1 MAAVLKMAEQSKTTN
16 TNNAN
21 TTNTPT
27 HLQHQQVKP
36 AAMFHDFLGMKPSN
50 SSVVLA
56 PKATDAR
63 FSEASPSPSASVA
76 ASSGG
81 GGAGRGPIS
90 STSDLGSGFG
100 SLGNDGIGNYEF
112 CSLMGSFDFGFWT
125 LLDSSHAGNHLEGIP
140 YYGPRSEI
148 SGPDINNSLAGSKR
162 SFSDSAFMGH
172 ESLESLHLMKMLRNG
187 AGGERPRRSNED
199 EVFLGMK
206 SMRPSSTS
214 LILQP
219 PAGSRLEG
227 NASKWERSVP
237 SAVQYASRGGHFVPF
252 VHQVSSNRFKDTTV
266 GPSVISQA
274 AADEGSRTG
283 IKGPGILSSINASGV
298 PTEKGSSAIVP
309 SGGRPKTGAHNS
321 DPEPLVPPSRQGLT
335 SASRQMTIFYGGQA
349 HVFDDVHPNKAD
361 VIMALAGSNGGSWS
375 TTYSPKSAVRTG
387 ENYAP
392 GGEPE
397 AVGSIAFSRELRGKM
412 AVTGNASQATGSGER
427 IPIQTGDP
435 SKLVSIFVGVA
446 QGTIVMARDGRNLE
460 AGTEDK
466 REV

>member
-56 PKATDAR
+56 PKPTDAR

-90 STSDLGSGFG
+90 STSDLGSV
-100 SLGNDGIGNYEF
+100 ERQ
-112 CSLMGSFDFGFWT
+112 
-125 LLDSSHAGNHLEGIP
+125 AGNHLEGIP

-219 PAGSRLEG
+219 PAGSRLE
-227 NASKWERSVP
+227 
-237 SAVQYASRGGHFVPF
+237 
-252 VHQVSSNRFKDTTV
+252 VSSNRFKDTTV

-427 IPIQTGDP
+427 IPIQTGVP
-435 SKLVSIFVGVA
+435 

>member
-1 MAAVLKMAEQSKTTN
+1 MVAVLKMAEQSKTTN

-90 STSDLGSGFG
+90 STSDLGS
-100 SLGNDGIGNYEF
+100 ERQ
-112 CSLMGSFDFGFWT
+112 
-125 LLDSSHAGNHLEGIP
+125 AGNHLEGIP

-148 SGPDINNSLAGSKR
+148 SGPDKNNSLAGSKR

-219 PAGSRLEG
+219 PAGSRLE
-227 NASKWERSVP
+227 
-237 SAVQYASRGGHFVPF
+237 
-252 VHQVSSNRFKDTTV
+252 VSSNRFKDTTV

-321 DPEPLVPPSRQGLT
+321 HPEPLVPPSRQGLT

-375 TTYSPKSAVRTG
+375 TTYSTKSAVRTG

-412 AVTGNASQATGSGER
+412 AVTDNASQATGSGER
-427 IPIQTGDP
+427 MPIQTGVP
-435 SKLVSIFVGVA
+435 

>member
-1 MAAVLKMAEQSKTTN
+1 MAEQSKTTN

-90 STSDLGSGFG
+90 STSDLGS
-100 SLGNDGIGNYEF
+100 ERQV
-112 CSLMGSFDFGFWT
+112 
-125 LLDSSHAGNHLEGIP
+125 GNHLEGIP

-199 EVFLGMK
+199 EIFLGMK

-214 LILQP
+214 VILQP
-219 PAGSRLEG
+219 PAGSRLE
-227 NASKWERSVP
+227 
-237 SAVQYASRGGHFVPF
+237 
-252 VHQVSSNRFKDTTV
+252 VSSNRFKDTTV

-412 AVTGNASQATGSGER
+412 AVSGNASQATGSGER
-427 IPIQTGDP
+427 IPIQTGVP
-435 SKLVSIFVGVA
+435 

>member
-1 MAAVLKMAEQSKTTN
+1 MVAVLKMAEQSKTTN

-90 STSDLGSGFG
+90 STSDLGSV
-100 SLGNDGIGNYEF
+100 ERQ
-112 CSLMGSFDFGFWT
+112 
-125 LLDSSHAGNHLEGIP
+125 AGNHLEGIP

-148 SGPDINNSLAGSKR
+148 SGPDKNNSLAGSKR

-219 PAGSRLEG
+219 PAGSRLE
-227 NASKWERSVP
+227 
-237 SAVQYASRGGHFVPF
+237 
-252 VHQVSSNRFKDTTV
+252 VSSNRFKDTTV

-321 DPEPLVPPSRQGLT
+321 HPEPLVPPSRQGLT

-375 TTYSPKSAVRTG
+375 TTYSTKSAVRTG

-412 AVTGNASQATGSGER
+412 AVTDNASQATGSGER
-427 IPIQTGDP
+427 MPIQTGVP
-435 SKLVSIFVGVA
+435 

>member
-90 STSDLGSGFG
+90 STSDLGSV
-100 SLGNDGIGNYEF
+100 ERQ
-112 CSLMGSFDFGFWT
+112 
-125 LLDSSHAGNHLEGIP
+125 AGNHLEGIP

-219 PAGSRLEG
+219 PAGSRLE
-227 NASKWERSVP
+227 
-237 SAVQYASRGGHFVPF
+237 
-252 VHQVSSNRFKDTTV
+252 VSSNRFKDTTV

-427 IPIQTGDP
+427 IPIQTGVP
-435 SKLVSIFVGVA
+435 

>member
-90 STSDLGSGFG
+90 STSDLGSV
-100 SLGNDGIGNYEF
+100 ERQV
-112 CSLMGSFDFGFWT
+112 
-125 LLDSSHAGNHLEGIP
+125 GNHLEGIP

-199 EVFLGMK
+199 EIFLGMK

-214 LILQP
+214 VILQP
-219 PAGSRLEG
+219 PAGSRLE
-227 NASKWERSVP
+227 
-237 SAVQYASRGGHFVPF
+237 
-252 VHQVSSNRFKDTTV
+252 VSSNRFKDTTV

-412 AVTGNASQATGSGER
+412 AVSGNASQATGSGER
-427 IPIQTGDP
+427 IPIQTGVP
-435 SKLVSIFVGVA
+435 

-466 REV
+466 REHIRTASESNSNEPPCVCVIDEVHEIEILENSRMFLVNHHFCCFGTSTGTANVPKEYRYSFLLNITL

>member
-63 FSEASPSPSASVA
+63 FSEASPCPSASVA

-90 STSDLGSGFG
+90 STSDLGSGQQPMELVAPSVG
-100 SLGNDGIGNYEF
+100 HPYCL
-112 CSLMGSFDFGFWT
+112 
-125 LLDSSHAGNHLEGIP
+125 HAGNHLEGIP

-321 DPEPLVPPSRQGLT
+321 DPEPLVPPSRQGL
-335 SASRQMTIFYGGQA
+335 SRQMTIFYGGQA

-435 SKLVSIFVGVA
+435 SKLVSIFVGVP
-446 QGTIVMARDGRNLE
+446 QGTLVMARDGRNLE

>member
-90 STSDLGSGFG
+90 STSDLGSV
-100 SLGNDGIGNYEF
+100 ERQV
-112 CSLMGSFDFGFWT
+112 
-125 LLDSSHAGNHLEGIP
+125 GNHLEGIP

-199 EVFLGMK
+199 EIFLGMK

-214 LILQP
+214 VILQP
-219 PAGSRLEG
+219 PAGSRLE
-227 NASKWERSVP
+227 
-237 SAVQYASRGGHFVPF
+237 
-252 VHQVSSNRFKDTTV
+252 VSSNRFKDTTV

-412 AVTGNASQATGSGER
+412 AVSGNASQATGSGER
-427 IPIQTGDP
+427 IPIQTGLKYELCNCRG
-435 SKLVSIFVGVA
+435 SSRHNCYG
-446 QGTIVMARDGRNLE
+446 
-460 AGTEDK
+460 
-466 REV
+466 

>member
-90 STSDLGSGFG
+90 STSDLGSV
-100 SLGNDGIGNYEF
+100 ERQV
-112 CSLMGSFDFGFWT
+112 
-125 LLDSSHAGNHLEGIP
+125 GNHLEGIP

-172 ESLESLHLMKMLRNG
+172 ESLESLHLMKMRRNG
-187 AGGERPRRSNED
+187 AGGEWPRRSNED

-309 SGGRPKTGAHNS
+309 SGGRPKTGSHNS

-427 IPIQTGDP
+427 IPIQTGVP
-435 SKLVSIFVGVA
+435 

-460 AGTEDK
+460 SGTEDK

>member
-90 STSDLGSGFG
+90 STSDLGS
-100 SLGNDGIGNYEF
+100 ERQV
-112 CSLMGSFDFGFWT
+112 
-125 LLDSSHAGNHLEGIP
+125 GNHLEGIP

-199 EVFLGMK
+199 EIFLGMK

-214 LILQP
+214 VILQP
-219 PAGSRLEG
+219 PAGSRLE
-227 NASKWERSVP
+227 
-237 SAVQYASRGGHFVPF
+237 
-252 VHQVSSNRFKDTTV
+252 VSSNRFKDTTV

-412 AVTGNASQATGSGER
+412 AVSGNASQATGSGER
-427 IPIQTGDP
+427 IPIQTGLKYELCNCRG
-435 SKLVSIFVGVA
+435 SSRHNCYG
-446 QGTIVMARDGRNLE
+446 
-460 AGTEDK
+460 
-466 REV
+466 

>member
-1 MAAVLKMAEQSKTTN
+1 MAEQSKTTN

-90 STSDLGSGFG
+90 STSDLGSV
-100 SLGNDGIGNYEF
+100 ERQV
-112 CSLMGSFDFGFWT
+112 
-125 LLDSSHAGNHLEGIP
+125 GNHLEGIP

-199 EVFLGMK
+199 EIFLGMK

-214 LILQP
+214 VILQP
-219 PAGSRLEG
+219 PAGSRLE
-227 NASKWERSVP
+227 
-237 SAVQYASRGGHFVPF
+237 
-252 VHQVSSNRFKDTTV
+252 VSSNRFKDTTV

-412 AVTGNASQATGSGER
+412 AVSGNASQATGSGER
-427 IPIQTGDP
+427 IPIQTGVP
-435 SKLVSIFVGVA
+435 

>member
-1 MAAVLKMAEQSKTTN
+1 MAAVLKMAEQSKTSN

-90 STSDLGSGFG
+90 STSDLGSGQQPME
-100 SLGNDGIGNYEF
+100 L
-112 CSLMGSFDFGFWT
+112 FDPF
-125 LLDSSHAGNHLEGIP
+125 SHQLVERQVGNHLEGIP

-227 NASKWERSVP
+227 NASRWERSVP

-298 PTEKGSSAIVP
+298 PTEKGSTAIVP

-427 IPIQTGDP
+427 IPIQTGVP
-435 SKLVSIFVGVA
+435 

>member
-1 MAAVLKMAEQSKTTN
+1 MVAVLKMAEQSKTTN

-90 STSDLGSGFG
+90 STSDLGS
-100 SLGNDGIGNYEF
+100 ERQ
-112 CSLMGSFDFGFWT
+112 
-125 LLDSSHAGNHLEGIP
+125 AGNHLEGIP

-148 SGPDINNSLAGSKR
+148 SGPDKNNSLAGSKR

-219 PAGSRLEG
+219 PAGSRLE
-227 NASKWERSVP
+227 
-237 SAVQYASRGGHFVPF
+237 
-252 VHQVSSNRFKDTTV
+252 VSSNRFKDTTV

-321 DPEPLVPPSRQGLT
+321 HPEPLVPPSRQGLT

-375 TTYSPKSAVRTG
+375 TTYSTKSAVRTG

-412 AVTGNASQATGSGER
+412 AVTDNASQATGSGER
-427 IPIQTGDP
+427 MPIQTGVP
-435 SKLVSIFVGVA
+435 

-466 REV
+466 RESQCINVITLRRSP

>member
-76 ASSGG
+76 ASSGVVE
-81 GGAGRGPIS
+81 RQ
-90 STSDLGSGFG
+90 
-100 SLGNDGIGNYEF
+100 
-112 CSLMGSFDFGFWT
+112 
-125 LLDSSHAGNHLEGIP
+125 AGNHLEGIP

-427 IPIQTGDP
+427 IPIQTGVP
-435 SKLVSIFVGVA
+435 

>member
-16 TNNAN
+16 TNNGN

-90 STSDLGSGFG
+90 STSDLGS
-100 SLGNDGIGNYEF
+100 ERQV
-112 CSLMGSFDFGFWT
+112 
-125 LLDSSHAGNHLEGIP
+125 GNHLEGIP

-199 EVFLGMK
+199 EIFLGMK

-214 LILQP
+214 VILQP
-219 PAGSRLEG
+219 PAGSRLE
-227 NASKWERSVP
+227 
-237 SAVQYASRGGHFVPF
+237 
-252 VHQVSSNRFKDTTV
+252 VSSNRFKDTTV

-321 DPEPLVPPSRQGLT
+321 DPEPLVPPSQQGLT

-412 AVTGNASQATGSGER
+412 AVSGNASQATGSGER
-427 IPIQTGDP
+427 IPIQTGVP
-435 SKLVSIFVGVA
+435 